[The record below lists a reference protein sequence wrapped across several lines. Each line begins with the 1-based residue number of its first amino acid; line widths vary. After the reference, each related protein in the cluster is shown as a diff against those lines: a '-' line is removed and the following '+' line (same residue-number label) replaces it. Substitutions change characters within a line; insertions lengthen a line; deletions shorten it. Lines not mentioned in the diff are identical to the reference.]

1 MWQFSTDANGHSREM
16 ERGCVWQFST
26 DANGHSREM
35 ERGCVCN
42 TTFPA
47 RKVSSIPW
55 QEVAFRITVQNTR
68 ARTSPN
74 SNRDYKE
81 NGLHH

>member
-1 MWQFSTDANGHSREM
+1 MCV
-16 ERGCVWQFST
+16 RGCVWQFST

-42 TTFPA
+42 RTFPA
-47 RKVSSIPW
+47 RKMSSIPW

-68 ARTSPN
+68 ARMSPN